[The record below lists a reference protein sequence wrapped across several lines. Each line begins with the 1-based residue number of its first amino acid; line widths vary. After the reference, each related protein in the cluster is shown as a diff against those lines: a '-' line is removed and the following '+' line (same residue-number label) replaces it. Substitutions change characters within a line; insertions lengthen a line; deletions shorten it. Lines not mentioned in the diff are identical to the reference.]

1 MELGRR
7 CKYAKECPAYQG
19 KIKNLKKP
27 IFLIRNV
34 FCNRGIKGWS
44 NCARFNA
51 LERGEPVNPDST
63 PYKI

>member
-1 MELGRR
+1 MELGRL
-7 CKYAKECPAYQG
+7 CKYAQECPVYQDKVKDIG
-19 KIKNLKKP
+19 KP

-51 LERGEPVNPDST
+51 LEEEKPVNQNST
-63 PYKI
+63 PYKL